1 MNLELFIAKRI
12 HFSKDNKKRK
22 VSTPS
27 IRIATTGIAIGIA
40 AMILSVAIAIGFK
53 KEVRN
58 KVVGFG
64 GHIQIENY
72 NNTSAHENLPIVIDD
87 SLINTLENFKGVEH
101 VERYTK
107 REGIIKIEDNF
118 QGVLFKGVSDDFNWD
133 FFRHNLVE
141 GDVINTNDSIGN
153 QVLISRNIANKLH
166 LNLNDEFLAYF
177 IKEQTQARKF
187 VIVGIYD
194 TNFENYDKLYVIT
207 NQKLLQRLNKWDKD
221 QVTGLELFVDDFDN
235 LDEIKQNVFFD
246 MITYKD
252 KAGSILYARSIKDIA
267 PHIFNWLDLLDTNV
281 WVIIILM
288 IIVSGFTMVSG
299 LLIIILE
306 RTNMIGILKAMG
318 LSNRRI
324 RKTFLYISSF
334 LILKG
339 MLIGNAIAFGVILL
353 QKIFGIVKLDPNTY
367 YVSEMPIDI
376 NIIYIVLINIGC
388 LLVSLLMMIGPSY
401 LIARISP
408 AKSIKFE

>member
-12 HFSKDNKKRK
+12 HFSKDKKKRK

-27 IRIATTGIAIGIA
+27 IRIATIGVAIGVA
-40 AMILSVAIAIGFK
+40 AMILSVSIAIGFK
-53 KEVRN
+53 KEVRS

-87 SLINTLENFKGVEH
+87 SLINTLENINGISH
-101 VERYTK
+101 VERYTN
-107 REGIIKIEDNF
+107 REGIIKIDNNF
-118 QGVLFKGVSDDFNWD
+118 QGVIFKGVSDDFNWD
-133 FFRHNLVE
+133 FFKHNLVAGE
-141 GDVINTNDSIGN
+141 IINTSEDKEN

-166 LNLNDEFLAYF
+166 FKLNDEFLAYF
-177 IKEQTQARKF
+177 IKEKTQARKF

-207 NQKLLQRLNKWDKD
+207 NQNLLQRLNKWDAD
-221 QVTGLELFVDDFDN
+221 QSTGLELFVDDFDA
-235 LDEIKQNVFFD
+235 LDEIKQNVFFE

-252 KAGSILYARSIKDIA
+252 KAGNILYARSIKDIA
-267 PHIFNWLDLLDTNV
+267 PNIFNWLDLLDTNV

-318 LSNRRI
+318 HSNKKI

-334 LILKG
+334 LIIKG
-339 MLIGNAIAFGVILL
+339 MLIGNVIAFGIIFL
-353 QKIFGIVKLDPNTY
+353 QKTFGIIKLDPNTY
-367 YVSEMPIDI
+367 YVTEMPIDI
-376 NIIYIVLINIGC
+376 NPLYIILINIGC
-388 LLVSLLMMIGPSY
+388 LLVSLLMMIVPSY